1 MKTTKFFSEIKK
13 VAKDSTITS
22 MFDYSVNQDKNFY
35 EIILHSEPTK
45 KVQDMCAKN
54 GFSITKNIMHVNEGG
69 EMVAHKIW
77 EVMPTDANEIEY
89 VTNDDILKN
98 VNENVIIA
106 TDQAMVDAGL
116 FKCNPRE
123 GEITLWIYNSWGGS
137 RESKSWAPI
146 MRVFTEPLMEDIK
159 DEDGRVI
166 EEKSTH
172 KIDSFYG
179 APINGDLDLR
189 YMLTK
194 RGVTVEEL

>member
-69 EMVAHKIW
+69 EMVAHTIW
-77 EVMPTDANEIEY
+77 EVRPINAEDIEIASDE
-89 VTNDDILKN
+89 VLCN
-98 VNENVIIA
+98 VNEEVIIA
-106 TDQAMVDAGL
+106 SVQAMIDAGL
-116 FKCNPRE
+116 FECTPRK
-123 GEITLWIYNSWGGS
+123 GEITLWIYNAWGGS
-137 RESKSWAPI
+137 GEPMSWAPI

-166 EEKSTH
+166 EQKSTH

-194 RGVTVEEL
+194 RGVTVKEL

>member
-13 VAKDSTITS
+13 VANDSTINS
-22 MFDYSVNQDKNFY
+22 VFAYSVNPDKNFY
-35 EIILHSEPTK
+35 EIYLHSEPTA
-45 KVQDMCAKN
+45 KVKAMCEKN
-54 GFSITKNIMHVNEGG
+54 GFSIKENILNVNEGG

-89 VTNDDILKN
+89 VNNDEILKN

-106 TDQAMVDAGL
+106 TDQAMIDAGL

-123 GEITLWIYNSWGGS
+123 DEITLWIYNSWGGS
-137 RESKSWAPI
+137 REAKSWAPI

-166 EEKSTH
+166 EQKSTH